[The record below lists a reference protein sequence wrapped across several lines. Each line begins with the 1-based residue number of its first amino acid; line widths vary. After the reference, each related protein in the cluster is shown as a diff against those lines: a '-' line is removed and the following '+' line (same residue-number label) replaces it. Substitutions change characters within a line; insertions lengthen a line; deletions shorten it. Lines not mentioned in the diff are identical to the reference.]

1 VRGRLEY
8 SGGVVAEVG
17 RALMAR
23 RRGEGGL
30 GGGCA
35 GEGWARKT
43 KLTGGPWLPARG
55 SGARGRGMRRCRGGP
70 GCQRAGAARGAGPPG
85 PGREEGS
92 AGARARG
99 AGWAGFGPV
108 EGGERVSL
116 FLFLFLILIPFF
128 SFFYFCFFFP
138 LEPKIFSR

>member
-1 VRGRLEY
+1 
-8 SGGVVAEVG
+8 
-17 RALMAR
+17 MAR

-55 SGARGRGMRRCRGGP
+55 SGARGRGTRRWRAGP
-70 GCQRAGAARGAGPPG
+70 GCQREGAARGAGPPR

-92 AGARARG
+92 AGVRG
-99 AGWAGFGPV
+99 LVAPDSAQPR
-108 EGGERVSL
+108 EGKV
-116 FLFLFLILIPFF
+116 FLFLFLILIRFF
-128 SFFYFCFFFP
+128 SFFYFCFFF
-138 LEPKIFSR
+138 L